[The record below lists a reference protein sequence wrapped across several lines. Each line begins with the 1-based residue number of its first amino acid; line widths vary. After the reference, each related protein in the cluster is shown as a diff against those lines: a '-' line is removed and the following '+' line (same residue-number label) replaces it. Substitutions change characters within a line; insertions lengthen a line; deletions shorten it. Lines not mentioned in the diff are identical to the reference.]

1 MTQRIHEF
9 IAEFM
14 CVPLPVSDEQRELDR
29 LTTEYHEE
37 TEAFDQMICTGRTE
51 NGTAVPLGAGE
62 LGVINQHA
70 RELRTQLSRTAE
82 RLGFT
87 LKEVHASM
95 VAAARSTRT

>member
-1 MTQRIHEF
+1 MTNHEK
-9 IAEFM
+9 EFYST
-14 CVPLPVSDEQRELDR
+14 VLGEPYSVDDAQRELDR
-29 LTTEYHEE
+29 LVEEYHEE

-51 NGTAVPLGAGE
+51 NGTAVPVNG
-62 LGVINQHA
+62 
-70 RELRTQLSRTAE
+70 RELRTINANDRELRSRLRLKAE